1 MKPETVWKRASDL
14 FKRPQVQGRVR
25 DLLKAARI
33 QDIETVGETYVKML
47 DDMEAARADGNH
59 NAVMGFT
66 RMKMQAQGALRDR
79 VALTI
84 EERTSDVDLVQ
95 QLSGGDPE
103 KEAALRVLL
112 GAPDTFSETRH

>member
-1 MKPETVWKRASDL
+1 M
-14 FKRPQVQGRVR
+14 R

-47 DDMEAARADGNH
+47 DDMESARADGNH

-112 GAPDTFSETRH
+112 GAPDSFGETRH